1 MMTTEMREPR
11 RSPAPERTSDAPQRL
26 RELSDVAKGMA
37 VADGLAMAVGQ
48 AFAAEVESVRYGA
61 WDRLREFRQ
70 PAELRVVVRAIESGD
85 CSGLQV
91 VPESDL
97 ERSLAMS
104 LSVATD
110 EAYRVRVVDKTY
122 GPAAAPAGAMRLTVQ
137 VGRAGNPAAFRRWRP
152 PSRVC

>member
-1 MMTTEMREPR
+1 MLNTETSER
-11 RSPAPERTSDAPQRL
+11 RRPSAGERMSDAPQRL
-26 RELSDVAKGMA
+26 RELSDVAKGRA

-70 PAELRVVVRAIESGD
+70 PAELRVVIRAIESCD

-110 EAYRVRVVDKTY
+110 EAYRVRVVDKNY
-122 GPAAAPAGAMRLTVQ
+122 GPSTTGPGAMRLTLQ
-137 VGRAGNPAAFRRWRP
+137 VGRA
-152 PSRVC
+152 